1 MRKFT
6 QEDIDYLNED
16 FLPDQDDQTVVGIVD
31 FIQEFIDDETDQEN
45 KEFWEDVLE
54 QLNDAD
60 SIVLYDTKE
69 DGYTVIDEVMRTLHY
84 DNGQPLITDEYSYF
98 DQYDRDQDY
107 WGFFDDEVIDH
118 FELDKDGNLVVV
130 LEMTRPEL
138 EDSLKQMYDGSSYE
152 HDFGSTW
159 DELSTINTEE
169 D

>member
-6 QEDIDYLNED
+6 QHDLKYFNDGLLPYQEDKTIAGITDYE
-16 FLPDQDDQTVVGIVD
+16 
-31 FIQEFIDDETDQEN
+31 QEFIDEEIDQ
-45 KEFWEDVLE
+45 KIIDFWEDFLE
-54 QLNDAD
+54 QLHDVD
-60 SIVLYDTKE
+60 SVVLSDTKE
-69 DGYTVIDEVMRTLHY
+69 PGFKVIDEVMRTLHY
-84 DNGQPLITDEYSYF
+84 DNGQPLTTDKDSYF
-98 DQYDRDQDY
+98 DHYDRDQDY

-118 FELDKDGNLVVV
+118 FELDKDRHLVVV